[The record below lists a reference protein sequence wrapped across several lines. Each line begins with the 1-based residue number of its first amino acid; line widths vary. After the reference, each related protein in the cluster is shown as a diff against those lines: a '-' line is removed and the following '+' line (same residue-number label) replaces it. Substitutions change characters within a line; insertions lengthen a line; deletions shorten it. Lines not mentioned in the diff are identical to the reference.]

1 MPTGLDILAKA
12 AEQVSK
18 LNEISP
24 VQSNEVKA
32 TAQAAEN
39 FSPIL
44 QEMESTKTKPK
55 RLLDSLPDRLTS
67 ESSIRKMAIAN
78 LKIGK
83 EKAQKEIKE
92 KARYLALKRKESVR
106 RQLAL
111 KPKQSKLKER
121 KPLSHISVIAKLSL

>member
-18 LNEISP
+18 LNQISP
-24 VQSNEVKA
+24 VQCNEVKA
-32 TAQAAEN
+32 TVRAAEN

-44 QEMESTKTKPK
+44 QEMVTLPRRESTKTKPK

-67 ESSIRKMAIAN
+67 ESSIRKMAPAN
-78 LKIGK
+78 LKVAK

-92 KARYLALKRKESVR
+92 KARYLALKRKEAVR

-111 KPKQSKLKER
+111 KPK
-121 KPLSHISVIAKLSL
+121 